1 MPKPLKYN
9 KNFEKLSYEE
19 KQLLEETKKSIAD
32 FVEQSSSISDVNYA
46 TRNAHA
52 KTYAVLKGEFIIN
65 PEMRSDLLSIFDKER
80 YNIVVRL
87 SNTHLKIK
95 NNKKDIPA
103 YGFSIKIKDDADR
116 TIANYPLVNFPLLP
130 INSVSTFLKLFTAIN
145 RFFTKK
151 WGNTFP
157 LISQIYKV
165 LPNILTYSFL
175 KKSFELF
182 MKRNDFF
189 LSFDYHSVG
198 AYRLGDHMIK
208 IKLTPQNIQ
217 KNFGRKL
224 TTKKAIEDFCFHE
237 NYHSD
242 VLIQFC
248 YDLKD
253 QPINILNR
261 EWKNSPFIKI
271 GEVRIEK
278 NSIAAPNNCDNEL
291 LSFNPFES
299 AEIFQPVG
307 KIQKLRDEAYK
318 VSLQTRKKI
327 NKLLKYK

>member
-1 MPKPLKYN
+1 MPNPLKYN
-9 KNFEKLSYEE
+9 KNFDKLSYEE
-19 KQLLEETKKSIAD
+19 KQLLEENKKSIAD
-32 FVEQSSSISDVNYA
+32 FVEQSSTISDVNYA

-65 PEMRSDLLSIFDKER
+65 PEMRSDLLYLFDKEK
-80 YNIVVRL
+80 YNITIRL
-87 SNTHLKIK
+87 SNAHLKIK
-95 NNKKDIPA
+95 KRKKDIPA
-103 YGFSIKIKDDADR
+103 YGFAIKIKDDADR
-116 TIANYPLVNFPLLP
+116 TIANYPLVNFPLFP

-145 RFFTKK
+145 RFFVKK
-151 WGNTFP
+151 WGNITP
-157 LISQIYKV
+157 LLSQFYHV
-165 LPNILTYSFL
+165 LPSILTSSFL
-175 KKSFELF
+175 KKTFEFLL
-182 MKRNDFF
+182 KKNDFM
-189 LSFDYHSVG
+189 LSFDYYSVG
-198 AYRLGDHMIK
+198 AYRLGEHMIK
-208 IKLTPQNIQ
+208 IKLSPKNPQ
-217 KNFGRKL
+217 KKFGKDL
-224 TTKKAIEDFCFHE
+224 ITKKAIESFFLKE
-237 NYHSD
+237 NYDAD

-271 GEVRIEK
+271 GEVKIEK
-278 NSIAAPNNCDNEL
+278 NSFLTPNTCDNEL

>member
-1 MPKPLKYN
+1 MPNPLKYN

-65 PEMRSDLLSIFDKER
+65 PEMRSDLLYLFDKEK
-80 YNIVVRL
+80 YNILVRL
-87 SNTHLKIK
+87 SNAHLKI
-95 NNKKDIPA
+95 NRNKKNIPA

-116 TIANYPLVNFPLLP
+116 TIANYPLVNFPLFP
-130 INSVSTFLKLFTAIN
+130 INSVSKFLKFFTAIN
-145 RFFTKK
+145 YFFAKK
-151 WGNTFP
+151 WGNTIQ
-157 LISQIYKV
+157 LISQIYQV
-165 LPNILTYSFL
+165 LPSILTSSFL

-208 IKLTPQNIQ
+208 IKLKPQNIQ
-217 KNFGRKL
+217 KKFGRKL
-224 TTKKAIEDFCFHE
+224 TTKNAIEDFCLHE
-237 NYHSD
+237 NYISD

-248 YDLKD
+248 YNLKD
-253 QPINILNR
+253 QPINVLNR
-261 EWKNSPFIKI
+261 EWKNSSFIKI
-271 GEVRIEK
+271 GEVKIDK
-278 NSIAAPNNCDNEL
+278 NSFLTPNNCDNEL

-318 VSLQTRKKI
+318 ASLQTRKKI